1 MSTIIT
7 FIISL
12 VLIAGFLPQPVN
24 AVYYDKAG
32 YPVPI
37 LSIYEKQPPNY
48 SSEAIKPPNRG
59 NQPPN
64 YPPSGAIKTSNR
76 KNQTEQFDYI
86 INNECSSSAV
96 NLYLGETLYSCPNGI
111 KFWSKINI
119 DSSLVNLK
127 TKNRSEAINEESFDT
142 ATIVSSTMVR

>member
-37 LSIYEKQPPNY
+37 LSIYEKQPQEY
-48 SSEAIKPPNRG
+48 
-59 NQPPN
+59 
-64 YPPSGAIKTSNR
+64 PSGAIKTSNR

-111 KFWSKINI
+111 KFWSNINI